1 MWIIKVHLFDVYF
14 SLFCLFFFIIYAYA
28 RISFRPHFL
37 LFLRVIKIFSSY
49 RPSFHIAIS
58 SFHSAHLLFAV
69 GIQLFHEGKIVV
81 LLRKIFSTSG
91 TQGNNNLRTHQCV
104 INRGQNPQRFR
115 LSFNFDIQSWDFYF
129 SVPPPQNEL
138 INSTSNWLNIN
149 IQSRRD
155 SKKYDWATDF
165 KRIITYFL
173 HFPPRNFS
181 VSIEFAHSSALE
193 LK

>member
-1 MWIIKVHLFDVYF
+1 MGNLHQLPTTREKMTNGETVKQWSALFRIRTTVLCVDHKSSPLRCLFF
-14 SLFCLFFFIIYAYA
+14 SLLPFFFFIIYAYA

-129 SVPPPQNEL
+129 SVPPPHKTN
-138 INSTSNWLNIN
+138 
-149 IQSRRD
+149 
-155 SKKYDWATDF
+155 
-165 KRIITYFL
+165 
-173 HFPPRNFS
+173 
-181 VSIEFAHSSALE
+181 
-193 LK
+193 